1 MKKLLLLL
9 LFTSQLIFGNNDK
22 TLSPSKIK
30 SVTVYLSG
38 AQVTRTAS
46 VKVPVGT
53 TAFTFN
59 KLSPFIEEQSIQ
71 ISGLEEVSV
80 LGVNFGINHLSK
92 HDFSG
97 TIDSIHVQIKLLK
110 DKIQLEDNIIAGYQE
125 ELNLIK
131 ANRSLG
137 NDNNVVNLDKLKAF
151 SEYYRKQLTLVNNEV
166 YASQKRQQDYQSQI
180 NDLAKQLSE
189 YKLDEKIRTG
199 EITVKLNAKT
209 ATAITL
215 ELKYNVL
222 NAGWFPVYDLKAD
235 KINEPLDLAYK
246 AHIFQNTG
254 VKWEDVKLILSTSDP
269 NTNNLKPDVNP
280 KYLNFINPYS
290 GYSQQQAV
298 KRYDYVYNPMVNHV
312 SGTVVDENG
321 LPLPGVNVIV
331 KGTTIGTQ
339 TDFDGNYSLDVQ
351 SGKALVFSFVGYKS
365 EDIPIHASNINLD
378 MQPSTEMIEEV
389 VITALAISRESSSYI
404 PPTPGEVI
412 NQLQGKVSGLSISE
426 IDKGKNVILRGIN
439 SLTQDNQPL
448 IVIDGVISSKNDLS
462 NLNKE
467 FIKNVEV
474 LKGSN
479 ASALYG
485 SQGTNGV
492 IIFTTDKSYT
502 STGNIIE
509 EGITNLRFEIKDL
522 HTIKT
527 EEDVTVIDIENYK
540 VPTQFVYF
548 AAPVL
553 NENVFLTA
561 KVTNWEQYNLLPGE
575 ANVYFEGSFSGKTM
589 LNPYATKDTLTVSLG
604 IDPNVVVKRNELK
617 DFKSKPFIGSN
628 RILDK
633 AYEIEIRNNKKTN
646 VEIVLIDRIPVSQN
660 KEIKVEDIETGGS
673 NYNSEKG
680 LMEWKMNL
688 NPSESQ
694 TKSFSYQLRFP
705 KHRSISL

>member
-9 LFTSQLIFGNNDK
+9 LFTSQLIFGNNGK

-235 KINEPLDLAYK
+235 KINEPL
-246 AHIFQNTG
+246 
-254 VKWEDVKLILSTSDP
+254 
-269 NTNNLKPDVNP
+269 
-280 KYLNFINPYS
+280 
-290 GYSQQQAV
+290 
-298 KRYDYVYNPMVNHV
+298 
-312 SGTVVDENG
+312 
-321 LPLPGVNVIV
+321 
-331 KGTTIGTQ
+331 
-339 TDFDGNYSLDVQ
+339 
-351 SGKALVFSFVGYKS
+351 
-365 EDIPIHASNINLD
+365 
-378 MQPSTEMIEEV
+378 
-389 VITALAISRESSSYI
+389 
-404 PPTPGEVI
+404 
-412 NQLQGKVSGLSISE
+412 
-426 IDKGKNVILRGIN
+426 
-439 SLTQDNQPL
+439 
-448 IVIDGVISSKNDLS
+448 
-462 NLNKE
+462 
-467 FIKNVEV
+467 
-474 LKGSN
+474 
-479 ASALYG
+479 
-485 SQGTNGV
+485 
-492 IIFTTDKSYT
+492 
-502 STGNIIE
+502 
-509 EGITNLRFEIKDL
+509 
-522 HTIKT
+522 
-527 EEDVTVIDIENYK
+527 
-540 VPTQFVYF
+540 
-548 AAPVL
+548 
-553 NENVFLTA
+553 
-561 KVTNWEQYNLLPGE
+561 
-575 ANVYFEGSFSGKTM
+575 
-589 LNPYATKDTLTVSLG
+589 
-604 IDPNVVVKRNELK
+604 
-617 DFKSKPFIGSN
+617 
-628 RILDK
+628 
-633 AYEIEIRNNKKTN
+633 
-646 VEIVLIDRIPVSQN
+646 
-660 KEIKVEDIETGGS
+660 
-673 NYNSEKG
+673 
-680 LMEWKMNL
+680 
-688 NPSESQ
+688 
-694 TKSFSYQLRFP
+694 
-705 KHRSISL
+705 